1 MEARTTLVRT
11 RFDAEEWLFRTRRR
25 DRTVEA
31 GVTLSHR
38 ALAWEGYL
46 PELILD
52 WSRTRST
59 IPLYDRETRT
69 LRVGV
74 RRLF

>member
-1 MEARTTLVRT
+1 MEV
-11 RFDAEEWLFRTRRR
+11 
-25 DRTVEA
+25 

>member
-1 MEARTTLVRT
+1 MTPGGVPPHA
-11 RFDAEEWLFRTRRR
+11 AEGPHGGGG
-25 DRTVEA
+25 A
-31 GVTLSHR
+31 G
-38 ALAWEGYL
+38 ALASEGYML
-46 PELILD
+46 ELILD

>member
-1 MEARTTLVRT
+1 MEAGL
-11 RFDAEEWLFRTRRR
+11 A
-25 DRTVEA
+25 
-31 GVTLSHR
+31 LSHR
-38 ALAWEGYL
+38 AIAWEGYML
-46 PELILD
+46 ELILD

-59 IPLYDRETRT
+59 IPLYDREIRT